1 MSEPHVDLSFFK
13 LLAIVPSP
21 AEAQALTTAL
31 TALGTPFKIA
41 VSADEAIQLLNGER
55 FDLALVTDAAQVQT
69 IRNAEASFKNMP
81 VLIFADDGMATVGN
95 ANGVIPKPTETT
107 AFAQT
112 LQMWADQIFAALPVL
127 EESSIDKIRMF
138 DDEENSLLTSLFQIY
153 SESTRD
159 ELREM
164 ETLVQQQ
171 DFPLL
176 RKKAHKLKSSAAQLG
191 AFRFEKYCTLMEYDP
206 SLNQARAQ
214 KLYEEMS
221 AEYQKS
227 LTQFNQYCQKH
238 AGL

>member
-1 MSEPHVDLSFFK
+1 MAETHVDLSFFK

-21 AEAQALTTAL
+21 VDTQALSAALTTL
-31 TALGTPFKIA
+31 RTPFKIA
-41 VSADEAIQLLNGER
+41 ASTDDAIQLLNGER
-55 FDLALVTDAAQVQT
+55 FDLALVTEPAQVEA
-69 IRNAEASFKNMP
+69 IRSAEASFKNMP
-81 VLIFADDGMATVGN
+81 VLIFADGGAPTAGT
-95 ANGVIPKPTETT
+95 ANGVIPKPTETS

-127 EESSIDKIRMF
+127 DESSIDKIRMF

-153 SESTRD
+153 SENTRD

-164 ETLVQQQ
+164 ETLVHQQ

-206 SLNQARAQ
+206 SLDQARAR

-221 AEYQKS
+221 AEYKNS
-227 LTQFNQYCQKH
+227 LEQFNQYCQKH